1 MQKNLLSE
9 AEDEDEDEIVET
21 NVVPSFAYQKIAHR
35 LNCDAYNE
43 RQFQS
48 LFGVDTKLFHALELG
63 IENSIKSSYLMRK
76 RDKLATGYS
85 LSEALIL
92 TSINPKYGV
101 QLCIELLDQYRETT
115 VSVHVVDIKLF

>member
-9 AEDEDEDEIVET
+9 AEDEDEKEDET
-21 NVVPSFAYQKIAHR
+21 KSVVSFAYEKIAHR

-85 LSEALIL
+85 LTEALIL
-92 TSINPKYGV
+92 ASINPKYAKRMF
-101 QLCIELLDQYRETT
+101 IELQVQY
-115 VSVHVVDIKLF
+115 